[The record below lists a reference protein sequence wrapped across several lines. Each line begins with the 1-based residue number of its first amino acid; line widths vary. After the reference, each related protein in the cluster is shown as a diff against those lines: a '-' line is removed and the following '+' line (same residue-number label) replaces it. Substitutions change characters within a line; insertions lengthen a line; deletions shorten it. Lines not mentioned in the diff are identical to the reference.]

1 MAPIMASFYIV
12 SLLLIAPFAA
22 DAAFWSRRGVDSHRT
37 MLVLQQPRGVLS
49 QGARAVTN
57 SCIHAL
63 NVIPAAWRLPER
75 CQGQECLAFRTLASP
90 RFPWVAERVG
100 RRCRPQKGWRTL
112 GEILSSRQ

>member
-75 CQGQECLAFRTLASP
+75 CQEAPKTC
-90 RFPWVAERVG
+90 RVLEEVCACVLVCVSVCV
-100 RRCRPQKGWRTL
+100 RAP
-112 GEILSSRQ
+112 